1 MKSGATLSE
10 RWFRRAL
17 WLVAFAF
24 AGFLIGLGSL
34 IVGDLPQV
42 ERRFTLEQFLDP
54 AKAEASAA
62 ALKATRREQ
71 EEVRRLSAQGQL
83 ALDAARSAS
92 AAGQETFA
100 NWLKT
105 RDATQR
111 VDQDPGL
118 VARTERLDALKAAER
133 AIETRME
140 ALAARDLTLSQR
152 EADEVRGDAALRGE
166 AATRLDAAE
175 RGQELRVFGYR
186 LAITLPLLALAGWLL
201 LKKRRSRNW
210 PFAWG
215 FAIAA
220 AFAFFVELVPYMPS
234 YGGYVQYGVGA
245 VATLIAGRAAIN
257 AYQVHA
263 ERQRAAETRPDAER
277 RTEIV
282 TDQALAR
289 IAKNL
294 CPGCERAIPLAD
306 PATNFCPHCGIGVYE
321 RCPACER
328 RKSTFDRFCNA
339 CGHHARDAA

>member
-1 MKSGATLSE
+1 MKSGTTPSE

-34 IVGDLPQV
+34 VVGDLPQV
-42 ERRFTLEQFLDP
+42 ERRFTLDQFLDSGR
-54 AKAEASAA
+54 AEASAA
-62 ALKATRREQ
+62 ALKRTRREQ

-83 ALDAARSAS
+83 ALDAARAAS
-92 AAGQETFA
+92 AAAQETFA
-100 NWLKT
+100 NWLRT

-118 VARTERLDALKAAER
+118 VARTERLDALKAGER
-133 AIETRME
+133 SIEERME
-140 ALAARDLTLSQR
+140 TLAAQDLTLSQR
-152 EADEVRGDAALRGE
+152 EADEARSDDVLRTE
-166 AATRLDAAE
+166 AAARLSTAE
-175 RGQELRVFGYR
+175 SGQELRVFGYR
-186 LAITLPLLALAGWLL
+186 LALTLPLLALAGWLL
-201 LKKRRSRNW
+201 LKKRQSRNW
-210 PFAWG
+210 PFVWG

-245 VATLIAGRAAIN
+245 IATLIAGRAAIN

-263 ERQRAAETRPDAER
+263 ERQRTAETRPDAER

-289 IAKNL
+289 IAKNV
-294 CPGCERAIPLAD
+294 CPGCERAIPLSD
-306 PATNFCPHCGIGVYE
+306 PETNFCPHCGIGVYE

-339 CGHHARDAA
+339 CGHRAREAA

>member
-34 IVGDLPQV
+34 VVGDLPQV
-42 ERRFTLEQFLDP
+42 ERRLTLEQFLDP
-54 AKAEASAA
+54 GETEASAA
-62 ALKATRREQ
+62 LRRTRREQ

-83 ALDAARSAS
+83 ALDAARAAS
-92 AAGQETFA
+92 AAAQETFA
-100 NWLKT
+100 NWLRT

-133 AIETRME
+133 SIEERME
-140 ALAARDLTLSQR
+140 TLAAQDLTLAQR
-152 EADEVRGDAALRGE
+152 EADEARGGDVLRAE
-166 AATRLDAAE
+166 AAARLAAAE
-175 RGQELRVFGYR
+175 SGQELRVFGYC
-186 LAITLPLLALAGWLL
+186 LALTLPLLALAGWLL

-210 PFAWG
+210 PFVWG
-215 FAIAA
+215 FAIAS

-245 VATLIAGRAAIN
+245 IATLIAGRAAIA
-257 AYQVHA
+257 AYHAHA
-263 ERQRAAETRPDAER
+263 ERQRTAETRPDAER

-289 IAKNL
+289 IARNV

-306 PATNFCPHCGIGVYE
+306 PGTNFCPHCGIGVHE

-339 CGHHARDAA
+339 CGHRTREAA